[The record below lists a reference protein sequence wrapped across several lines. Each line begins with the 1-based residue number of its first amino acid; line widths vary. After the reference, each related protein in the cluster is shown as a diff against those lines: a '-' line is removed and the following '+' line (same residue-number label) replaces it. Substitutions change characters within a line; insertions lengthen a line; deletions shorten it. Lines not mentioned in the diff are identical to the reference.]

1 MTLPCWRLN
10 GQHDEQR
17 KPNPLLIM
25 MRPIKITSV
34 QPILFQIDSRLECV
48 AGLGHRIKTL
58 CYEQGMDEM
67 NSYQIQTAVTEA
79 VNNAIIHAYDNQ
91 PGYKVSLHWT
101 LLDQTICI
109 EISDEGK
116 RMTKIPLDIEP
127 SLEAE
132 SGRGWWI
139 MRRWM
144 DQVDYVSNNGLNRL
158 IMYRK
163 I

>member
-1 MTLPCWRLN
+1 LK
-10 GQHDEQR
+10 GQHDEQTKR
-17 KPNPLLIM
+17 YPLLM
-25 MRPIKITSV
+25 LMRQIKITPV
-34 QPILFQIDSRLECV
+34 QPILFQIDSRLDCV
-48 AGLGHRIKTL
+48 PGLGRRIKTL

-67 NSYQIQTAVTEA
+67 NSYQVQTAVTEA

-91 PGYKVSLHWT
+91 PGYKVSLYWT
-101 LLDQTICI
+101 LQDQTIYI
-109 EISDEGK
+109 EVSDEGK
-116 RMTKIPLDIEP
+116 KLINIPLDIEP

>member
-1 MTLPCWRLN
+1 
-10 GQHDEQR
+10 
-17 KPNPLLIM
+17 
-25 MRPIKITSV
+25 
-34 QPILFQIDSRLECV
+34 
-48 AGLGHRIKTL
+48 
-58 CYEQGMDEM
+58 M
-67 NSYQIQTAVTEA
+67 NSYQVQTAVTEA

-109 EISDEGK
+109 EVSDEGK
-116 RMTKIPLDIEP
+116 RMTNIPLDVEP
-127 SLEAE
+127 ALEAE
-132 SGRGWWI
+132 TGRGWWV

-144 DQVDYVSNNGLNRL
+144 EQVDYVSNNGLNRL

>member
-1 MTLPCWRLN
+1 MRTIN
-10 GQHDEQR
+10 IATVQSI
-17 KPNPLLIM
+17 LL
-25 MRPIKITSV
+25 
-34 QPILFQIDSRLECV
+34 QIDSRLDCV
-48 AGLGHRIKTL
+48 AGLGHRIKAL
-58 CYEQGMDEM
+58 CCEQGMDEM
-67 NSYQIQTAVTEA
+67 NSYQVQTAVTEA
-79 VNNAIIHAYDNQ
+79 VNNAIIHAYDNK
-91 PGYKVSLHWT
+91 PGYKVSLYWT

-109 EISDEGK
+109 EVSDEGK
-116 RMTKIPLDIEP
+116 KLTNIPLDIEP

-144 DQVDYVSNNGLNRL
+144 DQVDYVSSNGLNRL

>member
-1 MTLPCWRLN
+1 
-10 GQHDEQR
+10 
-17 KPNPLLIM
+17 

-34 QPILFQIDSRLECV
+34 QPILLQIDSRLDCV
-48 AGLGHRIKTL
+48 AGVGQRIKAL
-58 CYEQGMDEM
+58 CCEQGMDEM
-67 NSYQIQTAVTEA
+67 NSYQVQTAVIEA

-91 PGYKVSLHWT
+91 SGDKVSLYWT

-109 EISDEGK
+109 EVCDEGK
-116 RMTKIPLDIEP
+116 RMTNIPLDIEP

-144 DQVDYVSNNGLNRL
+144 DQVDYVSDNGLNRV

>member
-1 MTLPCWRLN
+1 MT
-10 GQHDEQR
+10 
-17 KPNPLLIM
+17 
-25 MRPIKITSV
+25 TA
-34 QPILFQIDSRLECV
+34 QPILLQIDSRLDCV
-48 AGLGHRIKTL
+48 ADLGARINAL
-58 CYEQGMDEM
+58 CCEQGMNEM
-67 NSYQIQTAVTEA
+67 NSYQVQTAVTEA

-91 PGYKVSLHWT
+91 PGHKVSLDWT

-109 EISDEGK
+109 EVSDEGK
-116 RMTKIPLDIEP
+116 RLSKIPADIEP
-127 SLEAE
+127 SPEAE

-144 DQVDYVSNNGLNRL
+144 DQVDYVSSNGLNRM